1 MCLVARSY
9 LVEMISLNKMN
20 CVQIYRKMILF
31 VDVWY
36 YLTKKNKA
44 WKKCDIL
51 YMVILMD
58 CAYLFEFVDDL
69 IEEIDLTR
77 MKMFLIRNY
86 KS

>member
-1 MCLVARSY
+1 
-9 LVEMISLNKMN
+9 
-20 CVQIYRKMILF
+20 MILF

-36 YLTKKNKA
+36 YLTKKNKV

-58 CAYLFEFVDDL
+58 YAYLFEFVDDL
-69 IEEIDLTR
+69 IDEIDLTR
-77 MKMFLIRNY
+77 MKMFLIRNN